1 MPISRAKCKDASRNA
16 VRIKAR
22 KKTKRRATAKK
33 AARTRKRILA
43 AKKVV
48 INRDPI

>member
-1 MPISRAKCKDASRNA
+1 MPISRAKCKAAARKA
-16 VRIKAR
+16 VRTKAR

-33 AARTRKRILA
+33 ASRTRKRVLA

-48 INRDPI
+48 INRGPI